1 MMTAYYAP
9 KTRQLL
15 DLNYVFRPHWSSPVF
30 AEGNALQLSDQDEE
44 TRIRIPF
51 TLGCKVLLGRAS
63 AGSTDD
69 LETQTA
75 VDDATISTVSHEFR
89 QQLLHLAA
97 TTEEEQARA
106 ETLRNAVLPLI
117 DLQPFKADMLGV
129 SRKHALL
136 ERDGRYIALT
146 DLRSTNGTCL
156 NGSLLFP
163 LQRRILRDGDEVQ
176 LGKLRLLVRFCKSQ
190 RGD

>member
-1 MMTAYYAP
+1 MTAYHEP
-9 KTRQLL
+9 TTRPLL
-15 DLNYVFRPHWSSPVF
+15 DLNYVFRPHWSSPIF
-30 AEGNALQLSDQDEE
+30 AQGDVLELSDLDEE
-44 TRIRIPF
+44 ARIRIPF
-51 TLGCKVLLGRAS
+51 SLGNKVLLGRVS

-69 LETQTA
+69 LETQAA
-75 VDDATISTVSHEFR
+75 VDEATISTVSHEFR

-97 TTEEEQARA
+97 TTEDEEDRA
-106 ETLRNAVLPLI
+106 AKLRRASLPLI
-117 DLQPFKADMLGV
+117 DLQSLKADMLGV

-136 ERDGRYIALT
+136 ERDGRYVTLT

-163 LQRRILRDGDEVQ
+163 LQRRILRDSDEVQ

-190 RGD
+190 